1 MILNGYKKINV
12 WFWLIMSN
20 IQCPFWLLVMC
31 FDFVVKIFLVLKTLN
46 LGFDVLNNFGVSLG
60 IDFSLFF
67 AIIKAFNLILVIFF
81 KFKNLFLP
89 FKMLIWFHAHY
100 IPQCQKMYRYT
111 FYNKL
116 KPKVYISKKLNNYL
130 LNILL

>member
-1 MILNGYKKINV
+1 
-12 WFWLIMSN
+12 
-20 IQCPFWLLVMC
+20 
-31 FDFVVKIFLVLKTLN
+31 
-46 LGFDVLNNFGVSLG
+46 
-60 IDFSLFF
+60 
-67 AIIKAFNLILVIFF
+67 LVIFF

-100 IPQCQKMYRYT
+100 TPQCQKMYRYT
-111 FYNKL
+111 FYKKL